1 MRRSLALALG
11 VALAATAPHIARA
24 DEPSADRIKAA
35 ADEFDQGRRA
45 FLAKDYEN
53 AAIHFENAFRDAP
66 RAETLRL
73 AIRARR
79 EGKQLARAAT
89 LAAVAQEKYAG
100 DAATAQLARDTLAE
114 AAPQLAE
121 LQITCAPS
129 ECSVTAD
136 GRVVSQLDAKTM
148 RVFLEPGTHQVGA
161 SFKSGSVSK
170 KIDGKKGAREELVFE
185 APAEPVPASPPPA
198 TPTAPAPTQ
207 PPPAAEAPRSH
218 KPFGPLVFWIGA
230 GLTVAAGGVTVW
242 SGIDTQNNPGTDRVR
257 AECAGKDESCPA
269 YAEGRASQLRTN
281 VFVAATSVLAVGT
294 VAIGVFFT
302 DWGGGKKAGASRL
315 VDLAVGPTS
324 AAVVGRF

>member
-1 MRRSLALALG
+1 MRRSLALA
-11 VALAATAPHIARA
+11 VALAVTAPDLARA

-53 AAIHFENAFRDAP
+53 AAVHFENAFRDAP

-100 DAATAQLARDTLAE
+100 DAATAQLARETLAE

-121 LQITCAPS
+121 LQIACAPT
-129 ECSVTAD
+129 ECSITAD
-136 GRVVSQLDAKTM
+136 GRVVSQLDAKDL
-148 RVFLEPGTHQVGA
+148 RIFLEPGAHQVGA
-161 SFKSGSVSK
+161 SFKTGSVSK
-170 KIDGKKGAREELVFE
+170 EIEGKKGGKEQLLFE
-185 APAEPVPASPPPA
+185 APAEPVPA
-198 TPTAPAPTQ
+198 APAPAAPAGPGPTKPS
-207 PPPAAEAPRSH
+207 PPAEAPPSH

-281 VFVAATSVLAVGT
+281 VFIAATSVLAVGT
-294 VAIGVFFT
+294 IAIGVFFT
-302 DWGGGKKAGASRL
+302 DWGGRGKTGASRPL
-315 VDLAVGPTS
+315 DVAVGPTS
-324 AAVVGRF
+324 AAVTGRF